1 LFIGVFQ
8 ELSMRNLWNS
18 APDYSNLLNECNLFY
33 REYLLVSIYFLLKKG
48 EEIMKKDF
56 ISQLKLLLNLCR
68 PGKHSQKGNSAK
80 EKEYEDITIQEYDP
94 YIEGLTKQVNIPEQT
109 GSKNSPPSNNHSLA
123 FNAADNS

>member
-1 LFIGVFQ
+1 
-8 ELSMRNLWNS
+8 
-18 APDYSNLLNECNLFY
+18 
-33 REYLLVSIYFLLKKG
+33 
-48 EEIMKKDF
+48 MKKDF

-80 EKEYEDITIQEYDP
+80 EIEYEDITIQEYDP